1 MRFYDLPQKSVKVS
15 ALQKFPESRLYS
27 RDPPA
32 SSLKGCGKTFFQ
44 EIFPASYA
52 FAVESSASSDV
63 KVFCKFCVFLYK
75 DAARLDLVAHK
86 EREGLVTR

>member
-1 MRFYDLPQKSVKVS
+1 MPR
-15 ALQKFPESRLYS
+15 
-27 RDPPA
+27 
-32 SSLKGCGKTFFQ
+32 GKTFTPVILLEVLLKGAGKLSFKKV
-44 EIFPASYA
+44 FLRLRVSASY
-52 FAVESSASSDV
+52 ASSDV

>member
-15 ALQKFPESRLYS
+15 ALQKCRESRLYS

-32 SSLKGCGKTFFQ
+32 SSLKGCRL
-44 EIFPASYA
+44 IRPPY
-52 FAVESSASSDV
+52 ASSDV
-63 KVFCKFCVFLYK
+63 KVFCEFCVFLYK

-86 EREGLVTR
+86 ECEGLVTR